1 MKKCSRCGEV
11 KPYDMYYKCSR
22 IKDGH
27 MGYCKSCHNKN
38 LNSNAILYDSVVA
51 GQTYKNTLGEEF
63 RVDSIDDNNAYIYF
77 NELLH
82 GNTTLDRIKHGKVYK
97 HERSGDIRVKL
108 EKGQRVGYLTV
119 LESTMYSKSD
129 KVLTQC
135 DCGRI
140 KKVAPAA
147 LAHKGTVSCGC
158 RLSKESI
165 KHDYFVK
172 AMQKWNPTTHRTDVK
187 KLPIFSSNKDSEGC
201 SISGWTYVDEYT
213 YNSLKGCMLIKSV
226 YVKLGLDKYN
236 SEVLGIR
243 YDYKSNDIP
252 LHCWVKAM
260 PTGAYNL
267 VTDHKN
273 GCKLDNRPSNLRIAD
288 LSQNSAN
295 SRACSK
301 TGYKG
306 VKVGKASTK
315 GKHIKNIIAQ
325 GWIATEQKS
334 KFLGRY
340 YTLEEAAK
348 AVDIWNIQNY
358 GEFARLNLKR
368 NIYEDMGLLPKIVK
382 SRGLP

>member
-22 IKDGH
+22 LIDGY

-38 LNSNAILYDSVVA
+38 LNSNVILYDSVVA

-63 RVDSIDDNNAYIYF
+63 RVDFIDNSNAYIYF

-82 GNTTLDRIKHGKVYK
+82 GNTTIDRIKQGKVYK
-97 HERSGDIRVKL
+97 NERSGDIKVKL
-108 EKGQRVGYLTV
+108 EKDQRVGYLTA
-119 LESTMYSKSD
+119 LEPATGRTKSI
-129 KVLTQC
+129 KMKC
-135 DCGRI
+135 DCG
-140 KKVAPAA
+140 KVKNIVVSAIV
-147 LAHKGTVSCGC
+147 GEGVVSCGC

-165 KHDYFVK
+165 KHDYFLK

-187 KLPIFSSNKDSEGC
+187 KLPIFGNNKDSEGC

-243 YDYKSNDIP
+243 YDHKNNGIP

-260 PTGAYNL
+260 PTGVYNL

-273 GCKLDNRPSNLRIAD
+273 GCKLDNRPSNLRIATYKENVG
-288 LSQNSAN
+288 NSKPVAK
-295 SRACSK
+295 S
-301 TGYKG
+301 GYKG
-306 VKVGKASTK
+306 VKLKVDKPRTKPWYAGQSEVIEGKQVEFS
-315 GKHIKNIIAQ
+315 
-325 GWIATEQKS
+325 
-334 KFLGRY
+334 LGYY
-340 YTLEEAAK
+340 YTKEDAAK
-348 AVDIWNIQNY
+348 AVDIFNIKRY

-368 NIYEDMGLLPKIVK
+368 SIYEDMGLLPKIVK